1 MDETAGIYARESG
14 YLDRYVQ
21 VGIAQ
26 GRVISVDFPTAI
38 EDNVQED
45 HELLDRIEAYLQ
57 GERDE
62 FEEVEVAMTM
72 PTTQRN
78 VLDAVSK
85 VPYGE
90 NATVEEVGLMTPG
103 LEGDEEEKSR
113 TIREALAAN
122 PVPIFIPTHRVRDG
136 PSGMPPEVET
146 KLRAVEGL

>member
-14 YLDRYVQ
+14 YLDTHVQ

-26 GRVISVDFPTAI
+26 GRVISVDFPSTLG
-38 EDNVQED
+38 ENVDED
-45 HELLDRIEAYLQ
+45 HELLGRIDAYLQ

-62 FEEVEVAMTM
+62 FDDVEVAMTM
-72 PTTQRN
+72 PTEQRT
-78 VLDAVSK
+78 VLEAVQK

-90 NATVEEVGLMTPG
+90 NASVEQVGYMAPG
-103 LEGDEEEKSR
+103 LDTDEDESGR

-136 PSGMPPEVET
+136 PGGMPPDIES
-146 KLRAVEGL
+146 KLRALEGL

>member
-14 YLDRYVQ
+14 YLDKYVQ

-26 GRVISVDFPTAI
+26 GRVISVDFPATLA
-38 EDNVQED
+38 ENVDED

-62 FEEVEVAMTM
+62 FDDVEVAMTM
-72 PTTQRN
+72 PTEQRK
-78 VLDAVSK
+78 VLDAVQK

-90 NATVEEVGLMTPG
+90 NASVEQISQLAPG
-103 LEGDEEEKSR
+103 LEGDDEERSR

-136 PSGMPPEVET
+136 PSGMPADIES
-146 KLRAVEGL
+146 KLRALEGL